1 MQAPITANAMTAPV
15 RISAVILTHNEARN
29 IGPCLAALRSVDDVV
44 IVDSG
49 SSDDT
54 LALARAVRPEVR
66 IYHHPFKDFG
76 DQRNWAID
84 HTDLR
89 HEWLLFVDA
98 DEYCDPELLDEI
110 SAFISNPMGFVGGFI
125 AGRNYFLGRWLK
137 YSTMYPSYQ
146 LRLLQRGSVRYV
158 KDGHGQREVT
168 DGALKYLKHGWRHE
182 AFSKGVHQWLSRHN
196 TYSTEEARRFIDARA
211 VPIDWSQWNQGRI
224 ARRRLLKQIALRLPL
239 RPWIRFAY
247 AWIVR
252 GGILD
257 GRPGFYYCTLL
268 LAHQLEMDAKIAE
281 IAANAADTGGGS

>member
-1 MQAPITANAMTAPV
+1 MTTGSVP
-15 RISAVILTHNEARN
+15 ISAVILTYNEASN
-29 IGPCLAALRSVDDVV
+29 IGPCLLALQRVDDVV

-49 SSDDT
+49 SNDDT
-54 LALARAVRPEVR
+54 LALALSVRPQVR
-66 IYHHPFKDFG
+66 IYHHAFKDFG

-89 HEWLLFVDA
+89 HEWILFVDA
-98 DEYCDPELLDEI
+98 DEYSDPELLDEI
-110 SAFISNPMGFVGGFI
+110 NTLVSDPNGIVGGFI

-146 LRLLQRGSVRYV
+146 LRLLLRGSVRYV

-168 DGALKYLKHGWRHE
+168 SGPLKYLKHGWRHE

-196 TYSTEEARRFIDARA
+196 TYSTEEARRFLEARA
-211 VPIDWSQWNQGRI
+211 VPIDWSQLRKGKI

-239 RPWIRFAY
+239 RPWIRFVY
-247 AWIVR
+247 AWLIR

-257 GRPGFYYCTLL
+257 GKPGFHYCMLL
-268 LAHQLEMDAKIAE
+268 LAHQLEMDAKLAE
-281 IAANAADTGGGS
+281 LAVNDLNAGASI